1 MSIYIKIK
9 GEETRFSFDSIP
21 ALVAEIKSWACY
33 PDSSVYTHD
42 WKFLF
47 NLDELIDDLIV
58 AMQ

>member
-21 ALVAEIKSWACY
+21 ALVVEIKSWACY

-47 NLDELIDDLIV
+47 NLDDLIV
-58 AMQ
+58 AIQ